1 MRVSIV
7 NPKKKGKKGKKGKPW
22 EKGLRAARKAR
33 KAKAKGGKKA
43 STRKSRPKKK
53 KAKRGKKRSKKTKK
67 SKPKRKK
74 ARKARK
80 SSKRKGGKKRKSKK
94 GRKSKPWAKGL
105 RAARK
110 ALKGKRRK
118 KSKRGRKVRPV
129 MYRGRSKKGKMVLRH
144 SPKSRYARKGYR
156 FNPIGK
162 YVPGAR
168 KHMVSMKDP
177 KLNLPTAIGGVGGFV
192 TSGLGGGM
200 ARVQAQKYTSNE
212 LIVGGVS
219 LLGNYVGTEVPAMV
233 VHMALGKAKVSPK
246 TKDGVCKGMRIGG
259 YVAMALNGAT
269 IALKAL
275 NVNLP
280 FRALG
285 ETSGYG
291 DLILS
296 GVGDVDLALAG
307 LGDIV
312 QGNDF
317 VATDEYAGLGE
328 DEGLLDAEI
337 AALSAYMGED
347 MDEFG
352 DTVSDDSGL
361 SM

>member
-7 NPKKKGKKGKKGKPW
+7 NPKKKGKKGKKGQTRKQRAAS
-22 EKGLRAARKAR
+22 LRNLKKARKAR
-33 KAKAKGGKKA
+33 KAKKGGKKA

-53 KAKRGKKRSKKTKK
+53 AKRGKKRKAKTKK
-67 SKPKRKK
+67 KSRKGRKSRKK
-74 ARKARK
+74 KK
-80 SSKRKGGKKRKSKK
+80 SSKRKGKKSRKGKKRKSRKGKK
-94 GRKSKPWAKGL
+94 RKSRKG
-105 RAARK
+105 
-110 ALKGKRRK
+110 K
-118 KSKRGRKVRPV
+118 KSKRGKKVRPV
-129 MYRGRSKKGKMVLRH
+129 MYRGRSKKGKKVLRH

-168 KHMVSMKDP
+168 KHMVSTRGA
-177 KLNLPTAIGGVGGFV
+177 KLDLPHVVGGAGGFV

-200 ARVQAQKYTSNE
+200 ARVMAQKYTNND
-212 LIVGGVS
+212 IVVSGVS

-233 VHMALGKAKVSPK
+233 VHWGLGKAKIAPG
-246 TKDGVCKGMRIGG
+246 TKDGVCRGMRIGG
-259 YVAMALNGAT
+259 YVAMGLNAAT
-269 IALKAL
+269 MVLKAL
-275 NVNLP
+275 KVNLP
-280 FRALG
+280 FRAL
-285 ETSGYG
+285 SDMSDYK
-291 DLILS
+291 DLMLS

-307 LGDIV
+307 LGDII

-317 VATDEYAGLGE
+317 VATEEYAGLGE
-328 DEGLLDAEI
+328 DEGFLDAEI

-352 DTVSDDSGL
+352 ASVSDDTGL